1 MNKKIQYI
9 LPARHSFSDD
19 GLILSKNLSLVTD
32 PALSLCPPVFAATPI
47 SNDILSFVGSLLY
60 QASLI
65 RNTPPVHTFSSFGTV
80 GSITE
85 PSPFSPGA
93 PPSLIRNENHLI
105 HFL

>member
-9 LPARHSFSDD
+9 L
-19 GLILSKNLSLVTD
+19 LILSKNVSLVAG

-47 SNDILSFVGSLLY
+47 SNDILSFVGSALY

-65 RNTPPVHTFSSFGTV
+65 RNTPPVFTFSSFGTV
-80 GSITE
+80 GSVTE
-85 PSPFSPGA
+85 TSPFSPGA

-105 HFL
+105 HLL